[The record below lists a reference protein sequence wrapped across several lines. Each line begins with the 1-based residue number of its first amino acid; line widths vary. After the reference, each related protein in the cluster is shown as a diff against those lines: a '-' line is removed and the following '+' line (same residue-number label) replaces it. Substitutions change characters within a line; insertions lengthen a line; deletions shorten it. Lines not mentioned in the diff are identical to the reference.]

1 MKRLVQN
8 PNDQAVIAR
17 LSANPDFNATLRTT
31 CVATQ
36 LSGGHAQNALP
47 QSASAT
53 VNCRIL
59 PVERPDDIQKTL
71 EGVLADPTIKI
82 SRLAEP
88 ILAQQKPMDPKV
100 LKLVKDASQKI
111 WPGVPMIIYLQTGAT
126 DSSYL
131 LRAGIPAYNLRGQF
145 IDEHDNREHGRDERI
160 PAKWFDQGTDFIY
173 ELVTAAGR

>member
-1 MKRLVQN
+1 
-8 PNDQAVIAR
+8 
-17 LSANPDFNATLRTT
+17 
-31 CVATQ
+31 VATQ

-47 QSASAT
+47 QLASAT

-59 PVERPDDIQKTL
+59 PVEKPDDIQKTL

-88 ILAQQKPMDPKV
+88 VLVQQKPMDPKV

-126 DSSYL
+126 DSKYL
-131 LRAGIPAYNLRGQF
+131 CCAPGSRPTMSEGNSSMNTSAASMAAMSGFRSSGSIRAPISSTNS
-145 IDEHDNREHGRDERI
+145 
-160 PAKWFDQGTDFIY
+160 
-173 ELVTAAGR
+173 